1 MKELLQR
8 IGLLVRARYPLVA
21 LLSHEEARVE
31 KALGKVA
38 SEEKLALYR
47 WSSTRGLEGPDG
59 KLRPETAGLG
69 LALQAI
75 EATGEPALFLLLDPH
90 PFLSDP
96 LVVRRLRDMAQR
108 LGPKRQAVVMLMSRP
123 SVPEE
128 LSKELVVLDVPL
140 PDREEVSRLL
150 TVLLKN
156 QQIEVPPERFERFV
170 KGSLGLTEHETKRL
184 YARILLGGGR
194 FTDDDLQSLIEEK
207 RQAIRRSRVL
217 ELWEAGG
224 SIRDVGGMDNLK
236 QWLEQRRLGFSAKA
250 RVYGLPEPRGM
261 FLLGVQGCGKSLM
274 AKAVADLWQLP
285 LLRLDVAAL
294 FQSGGREEDSLR
306 ETVRV
311 AESLAPVVLWI
322 DEIEKGFL
330 SGADRGGGGQAFGYF
345 LTWMQEKQK
354 PVFVVATANEVRILP
369 PELLRKGRFDEIFF
383 VDLPNVHERL
393 GVLDIHLR
401 RRGRDPVRFELTQVA
416 EETERFSG
424 AELEQVVVS
433 ALFAAFADGREL
445 ESDDLLDAAR
455 EMIPLAVTMDDQLKD
470 LREWARPRA
479 RPASTD
485 RRRIDFF
492 SEWTGGVE
500 AE

>member
-1 MKELLQR
+1 
-8 IGLLVRARYPLVA
+8 
-21 LLSHEEARVE
+21 
-31 KALGKVA
+31 
-38 SEEKLALYR
+38 
-47 WSSTRGLEGPDG
+47 
-59 KLRPETAGLG
+59 
-69 LALQAI
+69 
-75 EATGEPALFLLLDPH
+75 
-90 PFLSDP
+90 
-96 LVVRRLRDMAQR
+96 
-108 LGPKRQAVVMLMSRP
+108 
-123 SVPEE
+123 
-128 LSKELVVLDVPL
+128 
-140 PDREEVSRLL
+140 
-150 TVLLKN
+150 
-156 QQIEVPPERFERFV
+156 
-170 KGSLGLTEHETKRL
+170 
-184 YARILLGGGR
+184 
-194 FTDDDLQSLIEEK
+194 
-207 RQAIRRSRVL
+207 
-217 ELWEAGG
+217 
-224 SIRDVGGMDNLK
+224 
-236 QWLEQRRLGFSAKA
+236 
-250 RVYGLPEPRGM
+250 
-261 FLLGVQGCGKSLM
+261 
-274 AKAVADLWQLP
+274 
-285 LLRLDVAAL
+285 
-294 FQSGGREEDSLR
+294 
-306 ETVRV
+306 
-311 AESLAPVVLWI
+311 
-322 DEIEKGFL
+322 
-330 SGADRGGGGQAFGYF
+330 
-345 LTWMQEKQK
+345 MQEKQK